1 MDKLLQSAKNFRE
14 VNDRN
19 GGGEWPPARPPP
31 TIKLDSFTSILL
43 VDRREKR

>member
-1 MDKLLQSAKNFRE
+1 MTETAAA
-14 VNDRN
+14 N
-19 GGGEWPPARPPP
+19 GPPARPPP